1 MLGSA
6 MSESAIDSITA
17 EGPSVDEFTA
27 TMPADY
33 ARLYSREEIAEHAA
47 IVARRRLEP
56 AHAELWRPVSTSGA
70 VVCIVAD
77 DHPGF
82 LSTVSAVLYLHELDV
97 VTAQI
102 YCRKRA
108 DGVSEAVD
116 LFWVRP
122 NVHHAHHQLQPDEI
136 ASVKRVLGELVVRQA
151 CPDPITPRRQGPVE
165 PDAVP
170 LARVFFETQPLRAG
184 NYVLVVEAL
193 DFPGLLLSVARA
205 LHRQNLDILA
215 SDIRT
220 EGTRVHDRFTVA
232 DTLGEPLAPRRL
244 AAIRAAVV
252 AALREGMET

>member
-1 MLGSA
+1 MC
-6 MSESAIDSITA
+6 ESAVEAGTLA
-17 EGPSVDEFTA
+17 GEAVEEFRN
-27 TMPADY
+27 TMPDA
-33 ARLYSREEIAEHAA
+33 YSRVYSAEEIGEHAA
-47 IVARRRLEP
+47 IVARRGLQP
-56 AHAELWRPVSTSGA
+56 THVELWRALPAGGA
-70 VVCIVAD
+70 VLCVIAD

-97 VTAQI
+97 ATAQI
-102 YCRKRA
+102 YRRARA

-116 LFWVRP
+116 FFWVRP
-122 NVHHAHHQLQPDEI
+122 THKSTPHRIEPDEI

-151 CPDPITPRRQGPVE
+151 CPDPIAPRRRASE
-165 PDAVP
+165 EDAVP
-170 LARVFFETQPLRAG
+170 LARVFFETAPLRSG

-193 DFPGLLLSVARA
+193 DFPGLLMSVARA

-232 DTLGEPLAPRRL
+232 DTMGEAIAPDRL

-252 AALREGMET
+252 IALRAGMEGA

>member
-1 MLGSA
+1 YSK
-6 MSESAIDSITA
+6 
-17 EGPSVDEFTA
+17 
-27 TMPADY
+27 
-33 ARLYSREEIAEHAA
+33 LYSAEEVAEHAA

-56 AHAELWRPVSTSGA
+56 AHVELWRTLPGGGA
-70 VVCIVAD
+70 VLCIVAD

-82 LSTVSAVLYLHELDV
+82 LSTVTAVLYLHELDV

-108 DGVSEAVD
+108 DGVTEAVD

-122 NVHHAHHQLQPDEI
+122 NLHGAPHRIEQEEI

-151 CPDPITPRRQGPVE
+151 CPDPIVPRRQRPE
-165 PDAVP
+165 QPDTVP

-193 DFPGLLLSVARA
+193 DFPGLLLAVARA
-205 LHRQNLDILA
+205 LHRQNLDILH

-244 AAIRAAVV
+244 AEIRGAVV
-252 AALREGMET
+252 AALREGMGT

>member
-1 MLGSA
+1 MAKSA
-6 MSESAIDSITA
+6 IEPMSEG
-17 EGPSVDEFTA
+17 GPSFEAFRA

-33 ARLYSREEIAEHAA
+33 GTLYSPQEIAEHAA
-47 IVARRRLEP
+47 IVQRRRLEP
-56 AHAELWRPVSTSGA
+56 VHAELWRPLPGGGA
-70 VVCIVAD
+70 VLCIVAD

-82 LSTVSAVLYLHELDV
+82 LSTVSAVVYLHELDV

-102 YCRKRA
+102 YCRRRP
-108 DGVSEAVD
+108 DGVNEAVD
-116 LFWVRP
+116 FFWVRP
-122 NVHHAHHQLQPDEI
+122 NVHGSHHQIEVEEI
-136 ASVKRVLGELVVRQA
+136 ASVKRALGELIVRQA
-151 CPDPITPRRQGPVE
+151 CPDPIVPHREPAE

-193 DFPGLLLSVARA
+193 DFPGLLLAVARA

-244 AAIRAAVV
+244 AEIRGAVV
-252 AALREGMET
+252 AALRESMEP

>member
-1 MLGSA
+1 
-6 MSESAIDSITA
+6 MSESAIDTILA
-17 EGPSVDEFTA
+17 EGASVDDFAA

-33 ARLYSREEIAEHAA
+33 GRLYSSEEVTEHAG

-56 AHAELWRPVSTSGA
+56 VHAEVWRALPAGA
-70 VVCIVAD
+70 VLCIVAD

-102 YCRKRA
+102 YCRKRP
-108 DGVSEAVD
+108 DGVTEAVD

-122 NVHHAHHQLQPDEI
+122 NVHRAHHQIQTEDM

-151 CPDPITPRRQGPVE
+151 CPDPITPRRQGPAE

-184 NYVLVVEAL
+184 SYVLVVEAL
-193 DFPGLLLSVARA
+193 DFPGLLLCVARA
-205 LHRQNLDILA
+205 LHRQNLDILG

-220 EGTRVHDRFTVA
+220 EGTRVHDRFTIA
-232 DTLGEPLAPRRL
+232 DALGEPLAPRRL

-252 AALREGMET
+252 AALREGMES

>member
-1 MLGSA
+1 
-6 MSESAIDSITA
+6 MSESAIEAMSE
-17 EGPSVDEFTA
+17 EGPSVAEFRA

-33 ARLYSREEIAEHAA
+33 GKLYSPEETAEHAV
-47 IVARRRLEP
+47 IVQRRRLEP
-56 AHAELWRPVSTSGA
+56 AHVELWRPLPGGGA
-70 VVCIVAD
+70 VLCIVAD

-102 YCRKRA
+102 YSRKRP
-108 DGVSEAVD
+108 DVVPEAVD
-116 LFWVRP
+116 FFWVRP
-122 NVHHAHHQLQPDEI
+122 NLHGASRRIELEEI

-151 CPDPITPRRQGPVE
+151 CPDPIVPRRQGPAE

-193 DFPGLLLSVARA
+193 DFPGLLLAVARA
-205 LHRQNLDILA
+205 LHRENLDILA

-232 DTLGEPLAPRRL
+232 DTMDEPLSPRRL
-244 AAIRAAVV
+244 ATIRGAVV
-252 AALREGMET
+252 AALRAGMET

>member
-1 MLGSA
+1 
-6 MSESAIDSITA
+6 MSESAFDSISV
-17 EGPSVDEFTA
+17 EGPLVDDFTA
-27 TMPADY
+27 TMPGDY
-33 ARLYSREEIAEHAA
+33 GKLYSRDEVTEHAG
-47 IVARRRLEP
+47 IVLRRKLEP
-56 AHAELWRPVSTSGA
+56 AHVELWRPLPGGGA
-70 VVCIVAD
+70 VLCIVAD

-116 LFWVRP
+116 FFWVRP
-122 NVHHAHHQLQPDEI
+122 NLHRTHHKLEPDDI

-151 CPDPITPRRQGPVE
+151 CPDPITPRRQGPAE
-165 PDAVP
+165 ADAVP

-205 LHRQNLDILA
+205 LHRQNLDILG

-244 AAIRAAVV
+244 ATIRAAVV
-252 AALREGMET
+252 AALREGMDT